1 MDASD
6 CCACWAFSGFES
18 FASGVGLWV
27 IVKDTWLAA
36 YCCFIQETCAT
47 ARVEGLVA
55 NYAFLFVP
63 RKGQQVTCLH
73 AGWVMP
79 VLFLMLQQCQ
89 IVSCVRWVMS
99 HSSCHIEVEQPCWL
113 RLCFS
118 HHWLTARL
126 PKSSR
131 GLSTKAGFLSLR
143 LVLARFCW
151 VEASALDFFVLLLT
165 MAHGTGCTC
174 KSEEPS
180 EGEQSDHEPRGIR
193 SQVIGERT

>member
-1 MDASD
+1 MPTTLFCLHWGKANR
-6 CCACWAFSGFES
+6 
-18 FASGVGLWV
+18 
-27 IVKDTWLAA
+27 WL
-36 YCCFIQETCAT
+36 
-47 ARVEGLVA
+47 
-55 NYAFLFVP
+55 
-63 RKGQQVTCLH
+63 CLH
-73 AGWVMP
+73 AGGVMP

-131 GLSTKAGFLSLR
+131 GLSTKAGFLPLR

-151 VEASALDFFVLLLT
+151 VEASALDFLCYCWLWPMAQAALASLRNHLKVNTQITNPEAYAVRSLENAVNPLLPSWSQKCFVFRHEMSLT
-165 MAHGTGCTC
+165 R
-174 KSEEPS
+174 
-180 EGEQSDHEPRGIR
+180 QS
-193 SQVIGERT
+193 